1 MKLNSHVNIEYNL
14 PISLF
19 LFILI
24 GTPCYQTFKILTGS
38 DIPLVVIVTAILLIV
53 LLELTAKKSETRSF
67 QMLLKQFNLSFVI
80 KLAYLKHY
88 KQKLLK

>member
-24 GTPCYQTFKILTGS
+24 GTPCYQTFNILTGS
-38 DIPLVVIVTAILLIV
+38 DIPLVVIVDGHPPDRASRTHSQKIGDTIFPNVTQAI
-53 LLELTAKKSETRSF
+53 
-67 QMLLKQFNLSFVI
+67 QFVFCNKVGIFKTL
-80 KLAYLKHY
+80 
-88 KQKLLK
+88 